1 MTMLRDRIRQLLRV
15 SLYRNAA
22 YLMLTSGVNSLAGFV
37 FWAVA
42 ARLYPAEGVGLAAAA
57 ISAMGLLALLS
68 TLGMDYS
75 LIRFL
80 PGSGDRA
87 RAILNSCLT
96 LSGLLSVV
104 LAAVFLV
111 GLKLWSP
118 ALLRV
123 QQNPVFFVSFIIF
136 AVAAVYRIFAERTF
150 VAGRRSGFAL
160 TQGLVFGLLRFIPLV
175 ALAPLFDVF
184 GIFAS
189 WGIGLGLAA
198 IVSIPF
204 LLPRI
209 QPGYRPVPTID
220 RKAIGSMMHFSFAN
234 YAANIF
240 WAIPILGLPIMVV
253 NVLGAEANAYFYVG
267 WALGY
272 LLVNIP
278 VTVSLSLFAE
288 GSHNEEQ
295 MGHNIGRSLKLVLL
309 LIPVIA
315 VAFAA
320 GTKVLSVFGSAYAE
334 NATTLLWV
342 LAVSAV
348 PAGLNHTYFTVRRVQ
363 KRMRDVIGLS
373 AFIAAG
379 TMLLSYLLLPRMGII
394 GAGVGWLIPQ
404 TIVALAVTPA
414 LLRWRR
420 HSAVETGPEH
430 APAYQKRLVTN

>member
-1 MTMLRDRIRQLLRV
+1 MTLLRHRIRKLLRV

-42 ARLYPAEGVGLAAAA
+42 ARLYPVEGVGLASAA

-80 PGSGDRA
+80 PRSGDKA
-87 RAILNSCLT
+87 STILNSCLT
-96 LSGLLSVV
+96 LSGLVSLV
-104 LAAVFLV
+104 LAAVFLA
-111 GLKLWSP
+111 GIKLWSP

-136 AVAAVYRIFAERTF
+136 VVAAVYRIFAERTF

-204 LLPRI
+204 LLPRV

-220 RKAIGSMMHFSFAN
+220 RKAIGSMMQFSFAN
-234 YAANIF
+234 YGANIF

-253 NVLGAEANAYFYVG
+253 NLLGAEANAYFYVG

-295 MGHNIGRSLKLVLL
+295 MGHNISRSLKLILL

-315 VAFAA
+315 VAFAV
-320 GTKVLSVFGSAYAE
+320 GNKVLSVFGSAYAE
-334 NATTLLWV
+334 SATTLLWV
-342 LAVSAV
+342 LAVSAI

-363 KRMRDVIGLS
+363 KRMRYVIGLS

-379 TMLLSYLLLPRMGII
+379 TMLLSYLLLPLMGIV

-404 TIVALAVTPA
+404 TIVAVAVTPV

-420 HSAVETGPEH
+420 HSAVEMEPQHTPVYE
-430 APAYQKRLVTN
+430 KRLITN

>member
-1 MTMLRDRIRQLLRV
+1 VRLRDRIGKLLRV

-22 YLMLTSGVNSLAGFV
+22 YLMLTSGANSLAGFA

-57 ISAMGLLALLS
+57 ISAMSLLALLA

-80 PGSGDRA
+80 PGSGNRA
-87 RAILNSCLT
+87 RAMLNSCLT
-96 LSGLLSVV
+96 LSGLVSVA
-104 LAAVFLV
+104 LAAVFLA

-118 ALLRV
+118 ALIRV
-123 QQNPVFFVSFIIF
+123 QQNPVFFVSFVIF
-136 AVAAVYRIFAERTF
+136 VVAAVYRIFAERTF

-175 ALAPLFDVF
+175 VLAPLFDVF

-198 IVSIPF
+198 MVSLPF
-204 LLPRI
+204 LLPRV

-220 RKAIGSMMHFSFAN
+220 RKAIGSMMHFSLAN
-234 YAANIF
+234 YGANIF
-240 WAIPILGLPIMVV
+240 WAIPILGLPVMVV
-253 NVLGAEANAYFYVG
+253 NVLGAEANAYFYIG

-288 GSHNEEQ
+288 GSHSQEQ
-295 MGHNIGRSLKLVLL
+295 MGRNIGRSLKLVLL
-309 LIPVIA
+309 LVPVIA
-315 VAFAA
+315 VAFALA
-320 GTKVLSVFGSAYAE
+320 DKVLSLFGSAYAE

-342 LAVSAV
+342 LAVSAI

-373 AFIAAG
+373 AFIAVG
-379 TMLLSYLLLPRMGII
+379 TMLLSYLLLPVMGIV
-394 GAGVGWLIPQ
+394 GAGVGWLVPQ
-404 TIVALAVTPA
+404 TIVAVAVTPA
-414 LLRWRR
+414 LLRWR
-420 HSAVETGPEH
+420 HQSAVETESRHRAVSEEG
-430 APAYQKRLVTN
+430 LVRN